1 MVTPRELQWVKSNWA
16 SRPGGCSWGKYTS
29 RSGPC
34 SASSTGGVEYGGPD
48 SSAGPP
54 LWARTG
60 PFPGFYGDVAPPF
73 YRFDTEM
80 AENGHSG
87 RLWQERAWRPSPG
100 PRSPPEVTPGPE
112 LLSQGMTPP
121 AAAGVE
127 TRGTGQSPPIQPD
140 RPPRLQPRT
149 MADRGAF

>member
-34 SASSTGGVEYGGPD
+34 STGGVEYGGPD

-60 PFPGFYGDVAPPF
+60 PFPGFYGDVAPHFTVSTRKWP
-73 YRFDTEM
+73 RMGILGDCGKRERGGL
-80 AENGHSG
+80 AQDLG
-87 RLWQERAWRPSPG
+87 RHLK
-100 PRSPPEVTPGPE
+100 
-112 LLSQGMTPP
+112 
-121 AAAGVE
+121 
-127 TRGTGQSPPIQPD
+127 
-140 RPPRLQPRT
+140 
-149 MADRGAF
+149 